1 MNLLMLGHSIL
12 AFYKQDHLGSWKLT
26 NVSKQ
31 GVIAKEGYQRLLSE
45 PELLNGKDAVL
56 IMFGINELYYQM
68 KVESIII
75 NLKKMIEF
83 IREQNKE
90 IPIILCH
97 VIQTAETNRLKPD
110 RIESVN
116 LEMDKLAKE
125 YSTLILDWQALY
137 RDQGEIQPEYTL
149 DGIHLSKKG
158 YDLFSQTLLDLLN
171 NNISKE

>member
-12 AFYKQDHLGSWKLT
+12 AFYKQERLGGWELT

-45 PELLNGKDAVL
+45 PELLNDKDAVL

-68 KVESIII
+68 KVESIITY
-75 NLKKMIEF
+75 LKKIIEF
-83 IREQNKE
+83 IREHKKE

-97 VIQTAETNRLKPD
+97 VIQTAETKRLKPD
-110 RIESVN
+110 RIEFVN

-125 YSTLILDWQALY
+125 YSTLILDWRALY